1 MADSSN
7 LFDLV
12 ALILALALLFAY
24 NIYAYSK
31 TLSYVCCKKP
41 NDDNIKL
48 QLHRN
53 WATSYLWMQKHAQK
67 NDAPTVTLAIQ
78 TFRNT
83 ILVAT
88 FLGTITFQSAITI
101 CNGYNL
107 ANDDYQRTRI
117 IILVVLLFASFLS
130 WSSVIRCAAHLGYQ
144 TGVLSDNIEKKT
156 KESKSAAPVD
166 VELAIQ
172 ANRIQKDDE
181 EEKLMSTLF
190 ENESHLM
197 LVMLLSFRYSKLYF
211 LFHYLK
217 MTI

>member
-1 MADSSN
+1 MTDSSN
-7 LFDLV
+7 LFDLI
-12 ALILALALLFAY
+12 ALILSLVLLLAY
-24 NIYAYSK
+24 NIYAYSI

-41 NDDNIKL
+41 NDELVKL

-88 FLGTITFQSAITI
+88 FLGTITFQSAISI
-101 CNGYNL
+101 CNSYISMT
-107 ANDDYQRTRI
+107 DDYQRARS
-117 IILVVLLFASFLS
+117 IILVVLLFSSFLS

-144 TGVLSDNIEKKT
+144 TGVLSDKIEKKI
-156 KESKSAAPVD
+156 KESQSTPTD
-166 VELAIQ
+166 IELAK
-172 ANRIQKDDE
+172 NEQKETDD
-181 EEKLMSTLF
+181 KLMNTLF

-197 LVMLLSFRYSKLYF
+197 LVMLLSFRYAIHIKL
-211 LFHYLK
+211 LF
-217 MTI
+217 